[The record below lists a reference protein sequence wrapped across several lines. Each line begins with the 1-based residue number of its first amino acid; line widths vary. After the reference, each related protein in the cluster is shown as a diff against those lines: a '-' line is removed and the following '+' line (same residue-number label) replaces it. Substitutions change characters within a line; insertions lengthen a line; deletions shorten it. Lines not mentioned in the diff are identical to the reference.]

1 MGAGW
6 LEQAVRRSLRA
17 AAQRVPAY
25 PPDPAA
31 AAIRRG
37 RRAGRVCGGG
47 QALAVMLATVLAA
60 SGAVVGYAY
69 RPGQVAPLPVDIVIG
84 QLLLSRTGSRVE
96 LAAAGTPSAVYAT
109 ADGWLVVGEG
119 GVWSTDR
126 SGELVPVLG
135 EPADAVVVEPG
146 GHRVAWRTGTQLST
160 ATITDGRVGPP
171 VRTRIPAGAQP
182 VGFAGD
188 AVRLADATGGQGV
201 WGPDAPTPVW
211 AGDVLGVYGSLPG
224 GELVGQVRAASRT
237 GERCLA
243 LLRAADLVVTARVC
257 GLDLAPGAAGWV
269 SPDGRWLVAAIG
281 GRGALVDLW
290 TVFGGDPRTVDVG
303 APPLGAAAWEGPDTL
318 VRVASGQLE
327 RLRLD
332 QLWRGGP
339 GGWERIDVAGV
350 PAGTRLLV
358 VASGQP

>member
-1 MGAGW
+1 MGS
-6 LEQAVRRSLRA
+6 LEQAVRRSLTA
-17 AAQRVPAY
+17 AAQHVPAY

-31 AAIRRG
+31 VAIRRG
-37 RRAGRVCGGG
+37 RRAGRVSGSGR
-47 QALAVMLATVLAA
+47 ALAVMLATVLAA
-60 SGAVVGYAY
+60 SGAIVGYAY
-69 RPGQVAPLPVDIVIG
+69 RPGQGAALPVDVVVG

-96 LAAAGTPSAVYAT
+96 LDAAGTPSAVYAT
-109 ADGWLVVGEG
+109 AYGWLVVGEG

-160 ATITDGRVGPP
+160 ATITDGRAGEP
-171 VRTRIPAGAQP
+171 VRTQIPPGVQP

-201 WGPDAPTPVW
+201 WGTDAPTPTW
-211 AGDVLGVYGSLPG
+211 AGDVLGVYGSLPD
-224 GELVGQVRAASRT
+224 GELVGQVRVASRT

-243 LLRAADLVVTARVC
+243 RIRAADLVVTASVC
-257 GLDLAPGAAGWV
+257 GLDLAAGAAGWV
-269 SPDGRWLVAAIG
+269 SPNGRWLVAAVG
-281 GRGALVDLW
+281 SRGALVDLS
-290 TVFGGDPRTVDVG
+290 TVFDGDPRTVDVG
-303 APPLGAAAWEGPDTL
+303 AAPVGAAAWEGRDTL
-318 VRVASGQLE
+318 VRVASGRLE

-332 QLWRGGP
+332 QLWTGRSGGR
-339 GGWERIDVAGV
+339 ERIDVAGV
-350 PAGTRLLV
+350 GADTHLLV